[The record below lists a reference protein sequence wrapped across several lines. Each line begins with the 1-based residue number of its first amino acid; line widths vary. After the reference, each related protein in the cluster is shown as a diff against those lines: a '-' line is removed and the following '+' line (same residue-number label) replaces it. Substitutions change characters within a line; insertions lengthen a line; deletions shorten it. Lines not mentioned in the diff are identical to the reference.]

1 MDLCNCSIQARLGD
15 GKEDLT
21 MQPEYSADEI
31 PNAETLEAMGE
42 IEEIIK
48 TGSGQRFTGSTEDFF
63 KMLMESDD

>member
-1 MDLCNCSIQARLGD
+1 
-15 GKEDLT
+15 

>member
-1 MDLCNCSIQARLGD
+1 
-15 GKEDLT
+15 
-21 MQPEYSADEI
+21 MQPEYSADEV

-48 TGSGQRFTGSTEDFF
+48 TGSGQCFTGSTEDFF